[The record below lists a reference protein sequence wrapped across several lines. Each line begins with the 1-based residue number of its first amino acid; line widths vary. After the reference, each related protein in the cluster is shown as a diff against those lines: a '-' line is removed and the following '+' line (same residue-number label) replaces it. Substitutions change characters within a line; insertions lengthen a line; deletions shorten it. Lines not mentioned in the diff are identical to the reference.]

1 MIPKPTK
8 YKGVPNQPKT
18 HVRAKGN
25 EADAL
30 RVDGATFSKSP
41 KIGMEG
47 LFKKNKAAQ
56 FNA

>member
-1 MIPKPTK
+1 
-8 YKGVPNQPKT
+8 VPIQPKT
-18 HVRAKGN
+18 HERAKGN
-25 EADAL
+25 ETEVL

-47 LFKKNKAAQ
+47 LFKKNKAEQ